1 MRALEF
7 GSQFQLASEG
17 GHSDPYDESIMNV
30 FGYVLGQQ
38 IAQPRKSP
46 QKETVGK
53 AETKTQMCYLIEKES
68 SSHMFPHC
76 CVESQNI
83 TGHLPT
89 TIS

>member
-38 IAQPRKSP
+38 IAQT
-46 QKETVGK
+46 KE
-53 AETKTQMCYLIEKES
+53 
-68 SSHMFPHC
+68 
-76 CVESQNI
+76 
-83 TGHLPT
+83 
-89 TIS
+89 ISTEGNRGQGRN